1 MAHVRGFEPMFGR
14 IRTTRARRSMLVL
27 ALAGSAGA
35 HAALAPS
42 HAGGAPL
49 VGLLFAASALALA
62 VLAVLADRSER
73 PTVLVGS
80 ALVLGA
86 LLALYVASRLVVV
99 WPLEHAEPV
108 DAIGVITKLFET
120 AGLVL
125 ALGLLQAARGSDE
138 TLPALQEGVTA

>member
-1 MAHVRGFEPMFGR
+1 MAHVRGLEPAFGR
-14 IRTTRARRSMLVL
+14 IRTTRARRSVLVL

-42 HAGGAPL
+42 HAAGAPL
-49 VGLLFAASALALA
+49 VGLLFAVSALALA
-62 VLAVLADRSER
+62 ALAALADRSER
-73 PTVLVGS
+73 PAVLVAS
-80 ALVLGA
+80 ALVVGA

-125 ALGLLQAARGSDE
+125 ALSLLQAAKGSGQ
-138 TLPALQEGVTA
+138 TLSALREGVAP

>member
-1 MAHVRGFEPMFGR
+1 MD
-14 IRTTRARRSMLVL
+14 RTRLHRSALVL

-42 HAGGAPL
+42 HAAGAPL
-49 VGLLFAASALALA
+49 AGLLFASAALALAALA
-62 VLAVLADRSER
+62 VLADQSER
-73 PTVLVGS
+73 PAVIVAS

-86 LLALYVASRLVVV
+86 LLALYVASRLIVV

-108 DAIGVITKLFET
+108 DAIGVITKLCET

-125 ALGLLQAARGSDE
+125 ALGLLQATRGSRE
-138 TLPALQEGVTA
+138 TLPALREGVAS